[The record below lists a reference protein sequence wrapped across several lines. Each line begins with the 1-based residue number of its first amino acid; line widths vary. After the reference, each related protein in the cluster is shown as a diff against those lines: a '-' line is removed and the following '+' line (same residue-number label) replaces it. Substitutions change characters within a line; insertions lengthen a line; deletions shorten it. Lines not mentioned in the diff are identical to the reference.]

1 MPRVPVPKTYGPLAV
16 GRWPQPVAVI
26 PGPWDAGRWQL
37 TAGRWPRIVG
47 SGGRIG
53 TGRTPSRWQLSGG
66 HAARI
71 VGRGSWTGRIGSAAL
86 GSGSRTPA
94 NGQGAPAYRVKPRF
108 PAFRRRAAPRGPRAR
123 RTGARAMFLANIY
136 LFFRIGFNCLIFAV
150 KIAYI
155 TCYVPRET
163 SKTAY
168 QKLARVPYE
177 CSNQPGVR
185 REKTEA

>member
-1 MPRVPVPKTYGPLAV
+1 MPWEKQLNKPGQGPGSMAETYGAGSWAV
-16 GRWPQPVAVI
+16 GRWPVAVNRGPVAADRGQRWPDRDGPDAQPVAVI
-26 PGPWDAGRWQL
+26 RRTRRPDRGPRM
-37 TAGRWPRIVG
+37 
-47 SGGRIG
+47 S
-53 TGRTPSRWQLSGG
+53 TGRS
-66 HAARI
+66 
-71 VGRGSWTGRIGSAAL
+71 GSAAL

-155 TCYVPRET
+155 TCYVPRGT
-163 SKTAY
+163 R
-168 QKLARVPYE
+168 LE
-177 CSNQPGVR
+177 CF
-185 REKTEA
+185 T